1 MWAYTNDEPRFLSSR
16 GKARAVPPAV
26 GGHLSRLNPL
36 YWLRAWMRH
45 EAARTEL
52 YQLDQRELSDLGI
65 TQGDIPAILE
75 GTFRREQ

>member
-16 GKARAVPPAV
+16 RKSRAVPPAV
-26 GGHLSRLNPL
+26 SGNRLNPL
-36 YWLRAWMRH
+36 HWLRVLLRR

-75 GTFRREQ
+75 GTFRREV